1 MSTLDPTVPRTN
13 SAEPLMRSSILFH
26 TLILIACF
34 APLPGFASDQII
46 ETVEKSPQVG
56 EKVRALLTIGTSASN
71 PDMVLGNKQALI
83 AAEIR
88 KLLKSAGIQVFAIGL
103 KPGEPDASKVI
114 AEGVAKF
121 DVSHTLSLAIPSG
134 TVLVKRATGESVA
147 AKAYE
152 VKTQLK
158 NAKTGEVVWAHT
170 AQVDAGLL
178 LGASNSDVA
187 QTIVARMR
195 SDGLL

>member
-1 MSTLDPTVPRTN
+1 MP
-13 SAEPLMRSSILFH
+13 SSIIFRS
-26 TLILIACF
+26 LILIACL
-34 APLPGFASDQII
+34 APIHGLASDKIT
-46 ETVEKSPQVG
+46 ETSERSPQAD
-56 EKVRALLTIGTSASN
+56 EKVRSLLTIGTSASH

-83 AAEIR
+83 AAELR
-88 KLLKSAGIQVFAIGL
+88 KLLKSSGMQVFAIGL
-103 KPGEPDASKVI
+103 KPGEPDVPKVI

-121 DVSHTLSLAIPSG
+121 DVSHTLSLTIPSG
-134 TVLVKRATGESVA
+134 TVLVRRSTGESVS

-158 NAKTGEVVWAHT
+158 NAITGEVVWAHT
-170 AQVDAGLL
+170 AQVDAGFL